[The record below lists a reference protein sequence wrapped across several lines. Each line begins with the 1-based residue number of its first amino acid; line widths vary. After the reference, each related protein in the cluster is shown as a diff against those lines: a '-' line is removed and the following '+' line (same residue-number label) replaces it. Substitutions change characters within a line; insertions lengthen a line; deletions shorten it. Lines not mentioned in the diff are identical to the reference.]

1 MKVILNKDVKHLGE
15 EGDTK
20 VVADG
25 YARNFLFPRKLA
37 LPYTPAVVKL
47 FEGRKAEI
55 EARKA
60 QKRADAASDKEKIE
74 ALNLSIAVPASA
86 TGKLYGAVSTQTVV
100 DLLAKEGFEYERKR
114 IEIPGVTIKTTGKY
128 KVNVKLYEN
137 VNAELHLEVLGQVD
151 QKSAPAEKKPRAK
164 KEEVSETAAE
174 SAENAVTEDAA
185 SAEQNA

>member
-1 MKVILNKDVKHLGE
+1 MKVILNKDVKHVGE

-60 QKRADAASDKEKIE
+60 QKRADAASDKDKIE
-74 ALNLSIAVPASA
+74 ALNLSVSVPASV
-86 TGKLYGAVSTQTVV
+86 TGKLYGAVSTQTIV

-128 KVNVKLYEN
+128 KVIVKLYEN
-137 VNAELHLEVLGQVD
+137 VSAELHLEVIGQVD
-151 QKSAPAEKKPRAK
+151 QKSASAEKKPRAK
-164 KEEVSETAAE
+164 KEEASEQPAE
-174 SAENAVTEDAA
+174 SVEKAEMTDAD

>member
-47 FEGRKAEI
+47 FEERKAEI
-55 EARKA
+55 EERKA
-60 QKRADAASDKEKIE
+60 QKRAAAASDKDKIE
-74 ALNLSIAVPASA
+74 ALNLSVTVPASA
-86 TGKLYGAVSTQTVV
+86 TGKLYGAVSAQTVV
-100 DLLAKEGFEYERKR
+100 DLLAKEGFEFERKR

-128 KVNVKLYEN
+128 KVTVKLYEN
-137 VNAELHLEVLGQVD
+137 VSAELHLEVFGQVD
-151 QKSAPAEKKPRAK
+151 KNSAPAEKKPRAK
-164 KEEVSETAAE
+164 KEEASEQPAE
-174 SAENAVTEDAA
+174 SSENAESSNAE

>member
-1 MKVILNKDVKHLGE
+1 MKVILNKDVKHVGE

-25 YARNFLFPRKLA
+25 YARNYLFPRNLA
-37 LPYTPAVVKL
+37 LPYTPAVVKI

-60 QKRADAASDKEKIE
+60 QKRENAKSDKEKLE
-74 ALNLSIAVPASA
+74 ALSLSVTVPASA
-86 TGKLYGAVSTQTVV
+86 TGKLYGAVSSQTVV
-100 DLLAKEGFEYERKR
+100 ELLAKQGFEIERKR

-137 VNAELHLEVLGQVD
+137 AVAEVHLEVAGQVD
-151 QKSAPAEKKPRAK
+151 QKAAPAEKKPRAK
-164 KEEVSETAAE
+164 KEEAKAEETASTEQTEAPAE
-174 SAENAVTEDAA
+174 A
-185 SAEQNA
+185 

>member
-60 QKRADAASDKEKIE
+60 QKRADAASSKDKIE
-74 ALNLSIAVPASA
+74 ALNLSITVPASV

-100 DLLAKEGFEYERKR
+100 ELLAKEGFEFERKR

-164 KEEVSETAAE
+164 KEETSEKPAEASENAASTE
-174 SAENAVTEDAA
+174 SVSAEKDA
-185 SAEQNA
+185 

>member
-60 QKRADAASDKEKIE
+60 QKRADAASDKDKIE
-74 ALNLSIAVPASA
+74 ALNLSVTVPASA

-100 DLLAKEGFEYERKR
+100 ELLAKEGFEYERKR

-128 KVNVKLYEN
+128 KVTVKLYEN
-137 VNAELHLEVLGQVD
+137 VSAELHLEVLGQVD

-164 KEEVSETAAE
+164 KEETSEKP
-174 SAENAVTEDAA
+174 AENVEPADAA
-185 SAEQNA
+185 PAEQNA

>member
-60 QKRADAASDKEKIE
+60 QKRADAASSKDKIE
-74 ALNLSIAVPASA
+74 ALNLSITVPASV
-86 TGKLYGAVSTQTVV
+86 TGKLYGAVSAQTVV
-100 DLLAKEGFEYERKR
+100 ELLAKEGFEFERKR

-164 KEEVSETAAE
+164 KEETSEKPAE
-174 SAENAVTEDAA
+174 ASENAASTESA
-185 SAEQNA
+185 SAEKDA

>member
-60 QKRADAASDKEKIE
+60 QKRADAASNKDKIE
-74 ALNLSIAVPASA
+74 ALNLSVTVPASA

-114 IEIPGVTIKTTGKY
+114 IEIPGVAIKTTGKY
-128 KVNVKLYEN
+128 KVTVKLYEN

-151 QKSAPAEKKPRAK
+151 QKSAQTEKKPRAK
-164 KEEVSETAAE
+164 KEEVSEKPAE
-174 SAENAVTEDAA
+174 SAENAESSDAA
-185 SAEQNA
+185 PAEQNA

>member
-60 QKRADAASDKEKIE
+60 QKRADAASNRDKIE
-74 ALNLSIAVPASA
+74 ALNLSVTVPASA

-114 IEIPGVTIKTTGKY
+114 IEIPGVAIKTTGKY
-128 KVNVKLYEN
+128 KVTVKLYEN

-151 QKSAPAEKKPRAK
+151 QKSAQTEKKPRAK
-164 KEEVSETAAE
+164 KEEVSEKPAE
-174 SAENAVTEDAA
+174 SAENAESADAA
-185 SAEQNA
+185 PAEQNA